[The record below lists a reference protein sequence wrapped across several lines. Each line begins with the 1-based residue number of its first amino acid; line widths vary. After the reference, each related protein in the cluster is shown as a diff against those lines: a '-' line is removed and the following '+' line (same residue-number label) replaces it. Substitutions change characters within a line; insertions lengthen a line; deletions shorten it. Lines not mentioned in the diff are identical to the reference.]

1 MVYKTVIQD
10 GPEWLPKAVVCRVWT
25 NVDLSDICTREIIGL
40 VKNTWYVDT
49 SGSFWRHAEPTEE
62 WDQQEGEWV
71 IAWYDNS
78 EHIVIGK
85 YVCKQEERY
94 AVGHY
99 SYPHIARLKNTD
111 GSMVDLD
118 CTIEEL
124 KQRTEWK

>member
-1 MVYKTVIQD
+1 MAYKTITQD
-10 GPEWLPKAVVCRVWT
+10 GPDWLPKIVVCRVWNQDNKHASCIMGVIGVSSNGFYIDTT
-25 NVDLSDICTREIIGL
+25 NNLWD
-40 VKNTWYVDT
+40 
-49 SGSFWRHAEPTEE
+49 HAEPQEAWE
-62 WDQQEGEWV
+62 LQEGEWV
-71 IAWYDNS
+71 IAWYDGS

-99 SYPHIARLKNTD
+99 SYPHIARLKNPD

-118 CTIEEL
+118 CTIDEL